1 MKTPQYRAIVIQT
14 FLAAAAALAFPN
26 TQHRLFAV
34 EPGGQTPEQEQK
46 YIAVLKSGAALSEKA
61 RACQQLAL
69 VGTKNAVPVLADL
82 LDDETL
88 ADYARFAL
96 EPIEDTSVDEA
107 FRRAM
112 GRLKGGLLAGVI
124 NSIGARHDAKAVG
137 ELSKL
142 ARDPAS
148 VVAGEAIA
156 ALGRIATDQ
165 AIDTIVH
172 VLVTGS
178 ANIRIAAADACLAG
192 AERRLEQDKRK
203 EAVKLYDTV
212 RNADV
217 PGHLRTAATYG
228 AILARGN
235 EGISLLIEQLRTDD
249 PSMVEIALRA
259 ARELPGPEVTGA
271 LVAELN
277 KSEPASQVLLIK
289 VLVDR
294 EDPSAYESIK
304 DLASSNSPKV
314 RIESLKVLGHL
325 GDASAVPVLLKA
337 AAAQGEEAAIAGAA
351 LRTIEA
357 DGVDRAIV
365 KGMKAAK
372 GKLRPELIGVLADRH
387 CTTATAALLSEAA
400 SQDDTVATAAFKA
413 LTSLAGAKDLPALVE
428 LLVGLRSDRVR
439 IHAENAVVAA
449 AGKIDDRNKRADE
462 ILARLASTGK
472 VASRTSLLRVLG
484 RIADDKAFEALQN
497 AADDKNDKIR
507 DTAIR
512 ALAAWPDSKAL
523 DTLAT
528 ISQKT
533 SNNTHRVLALRG
545 YVRLLGLDTKLSQKE
560 KADRYK
566 LAMNTAAGTD
576 EKKLVLAGLANVAH
590 PDVLK
595 IILNYI
601 DQPLVKDEAVLAAVK
616 VAQAVAGARP
626 EQAKSAAMKVN
637 NETTSQQ
644 IRQQAQALIA
654 TIDRFDDFIVSWRVA
669 GPYLQDNRNHS
680 QLFAI
685 AFPPETLDDDVL
697 WSLIPAATDAKRPWI
712 LDLLKLYPG
721 DSRVAYVKTWIK
733 SDKTRQVVL
742 EAGSDDGIKAWLNGK
757 LVHANSVARA
767 AVPGTDKANIT
778 LNQGWNR
785 LMLKITQNVGP
796 WEFCARIRNTEGG
809 KVEGIEIDCLHRESE
824 PKDN

>member
-69 VGTKNAVPVLADL
+69 VGTKNAA
-82 LDDETL
+82 
-88 ADYARFAL
+88 
-96 EPIEDTSVDEA
+96 SVDEA

-365 KGMKAAK
+365 KG
-372 GKLRPELIGVLADRH
+372 ELIGVLADRH

-413 LTSLAGAKDLPALVE
+413 LTALAGAKDLPALVE

-439 IHAENAVVAA
+439 IHAENAV
-449 AGKIDDRNKRADE
+449 
-462 ILARLASTGK
+462 
-472 VASRTSLLRVLG
+472 
-484 RIADDKAFEALQN
+484 
-497 AADDKNDKIR
+497 
-507 DTAIR
+507 TAIN
-512 ALAAWPDSKAL
+512 APTKSWQGWP
-523 DTLAT
+523 
-528 ISQKT
+528 
-533 SNNTHRVLALRG
+533 
-545 YVRLLGLDTKLSQKE
+545 
-560 KADRYK
+560 
-566 LAMNTAAGTD
+566 
-576 EKKLVLAGLANVAH
+576 
-590 PDVLK
+590 
-595 IILNYI
+595 
-601 DQPLVKDEAVLAAVK
+601 
-616 VAQAVAGARP
+616 RP
-626 EQAKSAAMKVN
+626 ERLPRAPRYCVFSEESPTTRRSRHCKTPPTIRTTKSA
-637 NETTSQQ
+637 TPPF
-644 IRQQAQALIA
+644 AL
-654 TIDRFDDFIVSWRVA
+654 SPP
-669 GPYLQDNRNHS
+669 GPTQ
-680 QLFAI
+680 
-685 AFPPETLDDDVL
+685 
-697 WSLIPAATDAKRPWI
+697 RPWTPSQPSHRRPRTTHI
-712 LDLLKLYPG
+712 
-721 DSRVAYVKTWIK
+721 AYWRCEDT
-733 SDKTRQVVL
+733 SACSALTRSSHRKKKPT
-742 EAGSDDGIKAWLNGK
+742 GT
-757 LVHANSVARA
+757 NS
-767 AVPGTDKANIT
+767 P
-778 LNQGWNR
+778 
-785 LMLKITQNVGP
+785 
-796 WEFCARIRNTEGG
+796 
-809 KVEGIEIDCLHRESE
+809 
-824 PKDN
+824 

>member
-1 MKTPQYRAIVIQT
+1 MKTQRYRAIVIRA

-26 TQHRLFAV
+26 TQRPLFAAEV
-34 EPGGQTPEQEQK
+34 DNPNPGREQK
-46 YIAVLKSGAALSEKA
+46 YIAVLKSDAPSFDKA

-69 VGTKNAVPVLADL
+69 IGTKNAVPVLERL

-88 ADYARFAL
+88 GDYARFAL
-96 EPIEDTSVDEA
+96 EPIEDPSVDEA

-112 GRLKGGLLAGVI
+112 DRLQGRLLAGII
-124 NSIGARHDAKAVG
+124 NSIGARHDAKAVNG
-137 ELSKL
+137 LSKL
-142 ARDPAS
+142 ARNPTS
-148 VVAGEAIA
+148 GVAGEAIA
-156 ALGRIATDQ
+156 ALGRIGTDQ
-165 AIDTIVH
+165 AVAAVSE
-172 VLVTGS
+172 VLSTGP
-178 ANIRIAAADACLAG
+178 ANLRIAAADACLAG
-192 AERRLEQDKRK
+192 AERQLEQNKRK

-217 PGHLRTAATYG
+217 PGHIRAAATYG

-235 EGISLLIEQLRTDD
+235 DGTSLLIEQLRTDD

-259 ARELPGPEVTGA
+259 ARQLPGPQVTQA

-277 KSEPASQVLLIK
+277 KSEPTSQVLLIK
-289 VLVDR
+289 VLADR

-304 DLASSNSPKV
+304 DLASSNSPEV
-314 RIESLKVLGHL
+314 RIESLKVLGRL
-325 GDASAVPVLLKA
+325 GDASAVPVLL
-337 AAAQGEEAAIAGAA
+337 EAAGARGAEAVIAAAA
-351 LRTIEA
+351 LRTIEG
-357 DGVDRAIV
+357 DGVDQAIV

-372 GKLRPELIGVLADRH
+372 GKVRSELISVLADRH
-387 CTTATAALLSEAA
+387 CTTATPALLSEAA
-400 SQDDTVATAAFKA
+400 SENDTLATAAFKA
-413 LTSLAGAKDLPALVE
+413 MTSLAGPKDLPALVE
-428 LLVGLRSDRVR
+428 LLATLRSDRVR

-462 ILARLASTGK
+462 ILARLTSTGRA
-472 VASRTSLLRVLG
+472 ASRSSLLRVLG
-484 RIADDKAFEALQN
+484 RIANDKAFETLQN
-497 AADDKNDKIR
+497 AADENNDKIR

-523 DTLAT
+523 DTLSAV
-528 ISQKT
+528 SQKT

-566 LAMNTAAGTD
+566 LAMNTAAGTN

-595 IILNYI
+595 IILDYI
-601 DQPLVKDEAVLAAVK
+601 DQPQVKDEAVLAAIK

-626 EQAKSAAMKVN
+626 EQAKAAAMKVN
-637 NETTSQQ
+637 SETTNQQ
-644 IRQQAQALIA
+644 IRRQAQALIA
-654 TIDRFDDFIVSWRVA
+654 TIDRFDDFIVSWKVA
-669 GPYLQDNRNHS
+669 GPYSQDNRNHS

-685 AFPPETLDDDVL
+685 AFPPETPADDVK
-697 WSLIPAATDAKRPWI
+697 WSLMPAATDAKRPWI
-712 LDLLKLYPG
+712 LDLLKLNPG
-721 DSRVAYVKTWIK
+721 NSQVAYVKTWIK
-733 SDKTRQVVL
+733 SDKSRQVVL

-757 LVHANSVARA
+757 LVHANNIPRA
-767 AVPGTDKANIT
+767 AIPGSDKANIA

-796 WEFCARIRNTEGG
+796 WEFCARIRNAEGG
-809 KVEGIEIDCLHRESE
+809 NVEGIEIDCLHRESE
-824 PKDN
+824 PANN